1 MLRYL
6 EYCFYKY
13 CYLYTKWSKR
23 LKKLNYFWGERFVS
37 TMVLLNVLTIIMCI
51 QLLLYKKI
59 FFLRLS
65 ILTLII
71 ITPLDII
78 FIDHFSEKKYE
89 ELKNKYQGE
98 KNAKLKEL
106 GVFLYSLSSIIIV
119 VVLLIIF

>member
-1 MLRYL
+1 
-6 EYCFYKY
+6 
-13 CYLYTKWSKR
+13 
-23 LKKLNYFWGERFVS
+23 
-37 TMVLLNVLTIIMCI
+37 MVLLNVLTIIMCI